1 MKLYVKSATDISAI
15 QAKIA
20 KKEEDIRKKR
30 QLIDKRNAAIDKQMK
45 ILDKYLNSDEID
57 LINQYIDYATEHGT
71 YRMPEELKTWQISRD
86 HEAEF
91 NRDFSFAD
99 DPLYK
104 IGDAVESIHSAN
116 TAIKEYQATL
126 DKYNAQLD
134 KIKKTNKDID
144 EIPDVLKDFMNQL
157 VDEWDRYDKNIRDN
171 SPAYYKELKAKMN
184 ELVPSSTHTKAGLE
198 QLFTLYPE
206 YKERYENADG
216 YNKFYI
222 RRYAEDDFNSDYLEK
237 PFKKKFGVSTSY
249 AMNLWDMSDEDIHK
263 ANLEDGKRIILDLVN
278 RVTKIT
284 GPITSWSGLHLTRG
298 NGGWAVLNGIV
309 EGEDGR
315 ASVETILAGGYAI
328 QRLHART
335 LVKKVG

>member
-1 MKLYVKSATDISAI
+1 MKIYIKSVTDISTI

-30 QLIDKRNAAIDKQMK
+30 QLIDKRNTAIDKQMK
-45 ILDKYLNSDEID
+45 ILEKYLNSSEID
-57 LINQYIDYATEHGT
+57 HINRYIDYVVDHGT
-71 YRMPEELKTWQISRD
+71 YRMPEELNTWQISRD

-91 NRDFSFAD
+91 RQDFGFAD
-99 DPLYK
+99 DPIYK
-104 IGDAVESIHSAN
+104 IRDAVESIYNAN
-116 TAIKEYQATL
+116 KAIEEYQATL
-126 DKYNAQLD
+126 DKYNGQLA
-134 KIKKTNKDID
+134 KIKQKEKEVD
-144 EIPDVLKDFMNQL
+144 EIPEVLKDFMNQL

-171 SPAYYKELKAKMN
+171 SPAYYQELKAEMN
-184 ELVPSSTHTKAGLE
+184 KLVSSSTHTKEGLE

-206 YKERYENADG
+206 YKKRYENADG

-249 AMNLWDMSDEDIHK
+249 AMNLWHMSDEDIHK

-284 GPITSWSGLHLTRG
+284 GPITSWSGLYLTQG
-298 NGGWAVLNGIV
+298 NGGWSVLNGIV

-315 ASVETILAGGYAI
+315 ASVETILAGGWNV
-328 QRLHART
+328 QKLHCRT